1 MDKKIMG
8 TFAILIIGLSV
19 AGIVYAHWTD
29 TIYIEGTVRMGSITF
44 GFTSII
50 REWDAE
56 DYNDYPAIKR
66 TATTVCTMS
75 DRVLD
80 VHTGHYV
87 NKTLTFSMVNA
98 TPEYWGINK
107 FTLDNAGTIP
117 VKIQSINL
125 ILPAGWTYDT
135 NGFIWDVFNETGDFQ
150 YEIWLY
156 NETQPIHDYRDNY
169 AIPAE
174 LAPPWV
180 LSDDP
185 LDIPIVGIKGI
196 QIDKLGE
203 NPVEMCVLL
212 PETSQECHTYTFSL
226 EIEAIQ
232 WNKYTDP

>member
-1 MDKKIMG
+1 
-8 TFAILIIGLSV
+8 
-19 AGIVYAHWTD
+19 
-29 TIYIEGTVRMGSITF
+29 MGSITF

-50 REWDAE
+50 AEWDAE
-56 DYNDYPAIKR
+56 DYYDYPAIKR

-75 DRVLD
+75 DRVMD

-125 ILPAGWTYDT
+125 ILPPDFYSVAGP
-135 NGFIWDVFNETGDFQ
+135 GIGWDVFNATTDV
-150 YEIWLY
+150 YVYSIWLY
-156 NETQPIHDYRDNY
+156 NETLAIDVYRQTH
-169 AIPAE
+169 PM
-174 LAPPWV
+174 APPWIMRADLV
-180 LSDDP
+180 
-185 LDIPIVGIKGI
+185 PIVGLKGI
-196 QIDKLGE
+196 QIDMLGE
-203 NPVEMCVLL
+203 NPAEICVVL
-212 PETSQECHTYTFSL
+212 PETAQECHTYTFSI